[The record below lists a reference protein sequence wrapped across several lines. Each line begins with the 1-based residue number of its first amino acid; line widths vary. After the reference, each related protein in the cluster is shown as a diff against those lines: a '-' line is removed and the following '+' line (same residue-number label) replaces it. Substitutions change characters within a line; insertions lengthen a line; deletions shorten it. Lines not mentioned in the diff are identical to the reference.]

1 MDGLFHSLEWAFGL
15 HSEPKDFTLL
25 QVGLRSVLTYL
36 VGLLILRVARNRFLA
51 RESAFDV
58 VLAFIFGSVLS
69 RGINGAAPLLLTL
82 AASALL
88 IAMHQAIAWICFR
101 WPGFERVVDGKP
113 DRVVEDGKVI
123 WKTASGHLLN
133 RANLE
138 GALRLKT
145 HLKDLSEIEVACVE
159 TNGEIS
165 FVPRRHPLRVVEVK
179 VEEGVQVIRLEL
191 S

>member
-1 MDGLFHSLEWAFGL
+1 MCFH
-15 HSEPKDFTLL
+15 
-25 QVGLRSVLTYL
+25 
-36 VGLLILRVARNRFLA
+36 
-51 RESAFDV
+51 
-58 VLAFIFGSVLS
+58 
-69 RGINGAAPLLLTL
+69 
-82 AASALL
+82 
-88 IAMHQAIAWICFR
+88 
-101 WPGFERVVDGKP
+101 WPRFERVLDGRP

-123 WKTASGHLLN
+123 WRNARSHLLS

-145 HLKDLSEIEVACVE
+145 HLKDLSEIEVACAE

-165 FVPRRHPLRVVEVK
+165 FISRRYPLRVVEVK